1 MSVSQGGSI
10 QKIGSTLQ
18 VREANSNVA
27 INDVNYILFQNQDVG
42 SAHMT
47 DNTLKWRH
55 FQGVCGVKY
64 WNSENTNSYMSAIT
78 SSNDYSI
85 CTKMYSTA

>member
-1 MSVSQGGSI
+1 M

-18 VREANSNVA
+18 VREVNSNVA
-27 INDVNYILFQNQDVG
+27 INEVNYTFFQNHNVG

-55 FQGVCGVKY
+55 FQGVSGVKY
-64 WNSENTNSYMSAIT
+64 SNSEKYEFIYECYNIF
-78 SSNDYSI
+78 
-85 CTKMYSTA
+85 

>member
-1 MSVSQGGSI
+1 M

-27 INDVNYILFQNQDVG
+27 YFIYEVNYTLFQNHNVG

-47 DNTLKWRH
+47 NNTLRWRH
-55 FQGVCGVKY
+55 FQGVSGVKY
-64 WNSENTNSYMSAIT
+64 SNSEKYEFIYEGYNIF
-78 SSNDYSI
+78 
-85 CTKMYSTA
+85 